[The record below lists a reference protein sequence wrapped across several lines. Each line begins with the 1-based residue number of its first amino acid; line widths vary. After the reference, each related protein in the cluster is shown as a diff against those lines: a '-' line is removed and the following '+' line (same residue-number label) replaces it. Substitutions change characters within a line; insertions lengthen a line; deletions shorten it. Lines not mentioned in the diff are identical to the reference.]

1 MDKTLPI
8 LNAILRRIYV
18 AIATL
23 SWSALFA
30 VACVHSLLSYVLLA
44 LSGEGELTDHL
55 ITYIYFYVV
64 TATTVGYGDLSP
76 TSSVGRMVSILWVVP
91 GSIALFT
98 AVLGKAINDVGA
110 IWRRRM
116 NGYGDFSERENHT
129 VILGWQGVR
138 TRRMIEL
145 LLADHDDGERIV
157 LVDKSLEQNP
167 MPAVID
173 YVRSDALSTPGD
185 LQRAGVSKAARIIIR
200 GGDDDETLAA
210 TLAAASSESSAHIVA
225 HFEDE
230 RAVDLISR
238 QCPDVEAIGS
248 LSAELLVRA
257 SRDPGASRVAD
268 RLLSAESED
277 TAYSMIVP
285 NGISAITYFEA
296 MIGLKRH
303 YGMTLVGL
311 SGPNDRNVDLNCPT
325 DQNISGGDQLFYIAD
340 NRMAPEDVLWGS
352 LSEDVLPVVSGDD
365 GSGDGGRPA

>member
-1 MDKTLPI
+1 VPLFS
-8 LNAILRRIYV
+8 AIVRRVYV

-23 SWSALFA
+23 SWSAVFA
-30 VACVHSLLSYVLLA
+30 VACLHGLVSYILLA
-44 LSGEGELTDHL
+44 IAGENGLTGDL

-76 TSSVGRMVSILWVVP
+76 TTSAGRIIGIFLVIP
-91 GSIALFT
+91 GSIAIFT
-98 AVLGKAINDVGA
+98 AILGKAIGDVGI

-116 NGYGDFSERENHT
+116 NGFGDYSERDSHT
-129 VILGWQGVR
+129 VILGWQGIR
-138 TRRMIEL
+138 TRRLIEL
-145 LLADHDDGERIV
+145 LIADHDDGERIV

-173 YVRSDALSTPGD
+173 YIRSDALSTRGD
-185 LQRAGVSKAARIIIR
+185 LQRAGISKAARVIIR
-200 GGDDDETLAA
+200 GADDDETLAA
-210 TLAAASSESSAHIVA
+210 TLAASSSQSEAHIVA

-268 RLLSAESED
+268 RLLSAESDD

-285 NGISAITYFEA
+285 TGITPISYLDA

-303 YGMTLVGL
+303 YGLTLVGL

-325 DQNISGGDQLFYIAD
+325 DQSIRGGDQLFYIAD
-340 NRMAPEDVLWGS
+340 NRMSPQDVLWAS
-352 LSEDVLPVVSGDD
+352 ITDDELPVNSDDDDD
-365 GSGDGGRPA
+365 GKATTRKG